1 MANGERAGAYNSDV
15 TLRPVW
21 NRPDRQSRAERR
33 TECMWCSSFFVRC
46 LFGYFT
52 KHRRNLLV
60 MCSRIISEK
69 KPMKKWRS
77 TLLTGFIVYSLIYV
91 IVWHLLSDTFSAANS
106 PQFDRRRWSCATK
119 RKTFFHRSNLLC
131 FHAQLTACVWVM
143 VDSISPTNMCQWN
156 DVCSWDHV
164 ISVGRL
170 CEQRLY
176 RNRDTLIYR
185 TSILTLRVNRRM
197 TSTSRISEQSLL

>member
-21 NRPDRQSRAERR
+21 NRPGRQSRAERR

-46 LFGYFT
+46 LLDYFF
-52 KHRRNLLV
+52 KHRRNSFV
-60 MCSRIISEK
+60 ICSRIVSEK

-77 TLLTGFIVYSLIYV
+77 TLSTGFIVYSV
-91 IVWHLLSDTFSAANS
+91 TVRVWHLLSDTFSAANS
-106 PQFDRRRWSCATK
+106 PRFDRCRWSCATK
-119 RKTFFHRSNLLC
+119 KKTFFHRLNLLC

-143 VDSISPTNMCQWN
+143 VDSISLTNMCQWN
-156 DVCSWDHV
+156 DVCSGDHV
-164 ISVGRL
+164 TSVGRL

-185 TSILTLRVNRRM
+185 TSILTRYVIIDVWHRH
-197 TSTSRISEQSLL
+197 RISEQSPL